1 MTEVFSLV
9 LALVGV
15 TALMLGVLYLMK
27 RALTRV
33 SGNKSDKGMSVISCL
48 GVGQDRQLA
57 AVKAG
62 NKYLLLGISGAGINL
77 LCELSEEDIEII
89 RSAGI
94 SAAPA
99 KSFSEFL
106 SERMHREDTPP
117 EDDDKDSTL

>member
-33 SGNKSDKGMSVISCL
+33 SGNKSDKGMSIISCL

-94 SAAPA
+94 SDSPV
-99 KSFSEFL
+99 KTFSEFL

-117 EDDDKDSTL
+117 EDDDRDSTL